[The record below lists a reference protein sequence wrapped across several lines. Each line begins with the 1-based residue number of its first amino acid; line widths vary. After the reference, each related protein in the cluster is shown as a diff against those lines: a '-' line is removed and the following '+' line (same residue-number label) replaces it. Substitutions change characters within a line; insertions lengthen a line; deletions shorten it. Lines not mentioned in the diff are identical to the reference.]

1 MNNRSNIVLIGMPG
15 AGKSTVGVILAK
27 RLSWAFVDTDVL
39 IQISQGRSLQDIV
52 DTDGYLGFR
61 RVEEDLLLRLSMS
74 KHVIATGGSAVYSDA
89 AMTHLKSDGVVV
101 FLSVA
106 LPKLESRIRDYETR
120 GLAKR
125 LDQTLAD
132 LFFEREPLYAKF
144 ADITI
149 DCADLRQEQVCDRI
163 LDKLGSPASLRLDKK
178 RVQPTRAS
186 GGGVNQ
192 DGA

>member
-1 MNNRSNIVLIGMPG
+1 MSNPSNIVLIGMPG
-15 AGKSTVGVILAK
+15 AGKSTVGVILAN

-39 IQISQGRSLQDIV
+39 IQVSQGRSLQDIV

-61 RVEEDLLLRLSMS
+61 RVEEDLLLSLTLS

-89 AMTHLKSDGVVV
+89 AMRHLRSDGVVV

-106 LPKLESRIRDYETR
+106 LPKLESRIRNYESR

-125 LDQTLAD
+125 LDQTFAD

-149 DCADLRQEQVCDRI
+149 NCTDLTQEQVCDRI
-163 LDKLGSPASLRLDKK
+163 LDELGCRK
-178 RVQPTRAS
+178 
-186 GGGVNQ
+186 
-192 DGA
+192 